1 MSTKR
6 EFQKRYPGLVVGARV
21 SKPTGCDESIGGR
34 VVRIDYET
42 ERVHFGPLPDF
53 GGYHGFADELTLH
66 ESSGGGAEEAT
77 GKATPKPLT
86 RANLLCDG
94 CGRDDGTH
102 IGERGNGWILR
113 CVTCHLSVDGD
124 TEVEAR
130 GRWQGLMRRMG
141 GAPEPARVLGPLTV
155 LPTSAGFDILQDS
168 QSGRLYALCEDDDG
182 WPTLR
187 PVVVEVADV

>member
-1 MSTKR
+1 MSKR
-6 EFQKRYPGLVVGARV
+6 EIANAVVKLVSEGHLDEEHEVGPGDVQDALRRAWEMGA
-21 SKPTGCDESIGGR
+21 K
-34 VVRIDYET
+34 
-42 ERVHFGPLPDF
+42 
-53 GGYHGFADELTLH
+53 
-66 ESSGGGAEEAT
+66 EAT
-77 GKATPKPLT
+77 GRATPKPLT

>member
-77 GKATPKPLT
+77 GKATPKPSPGPT
-86 RANLLCDG
+86 SSATG
-94 CGRDDGTH
+94 AGGT
-102 IGERGNGWILR
+102 
-113 CVTCHLSVDGD
+113 T
-124 TEVEAR
+124 A
-130 GRWQGLMRRMG
+130 
-141 GAPEPARVLGPLTV
+141 
-155 LPTSAGFDILQDS
+155 PTSASAGT
-168 QSGRLYALCEDDDG
+168 DG
-182 WPTLR
+182 SSAASPATCPSTATLR
-187 PVVVEVADV
+187 WRPGGAGRG